1 MNFLQNIDGAVEVE
15 LLSADLPRTLDAVR
29 KAGIIV
35 SDAVSSDEFHLR
47 FIVSR
52 RDLALLS
59 QLARKRGDEL
69 TICRRIGLFFRAR
82 AAFRRPILTFGLFF
96 LFLLSLRIPSRVLIV
111 EIEGNSSIPSAQI
124 AQAAVSCG
132 IRFGASREQVRSE
145 KVKNALLAALPEL
158 QWAGVNTYGCRAVIT
173 VRERAS
179 LTENDSGKQVS
190 SIVAACDGIVREMTV
205 EKGNALCTVGQAV
218 KKGEVLISAYTDC
231 GICIRAT
238 HAQGQIY
245 ADTRRTLTA
254 VMPVDYAQRTRICAS
269 GTNYSLIIGKKRIN
283 LRKNSGNP
291 DGRCAKIYE
300 QIYLTLPGG
309 YQLPIALCREQ
320 WYDYDVET
328 VCLTDTELRLS
339 EFAARYLPQ
348 QMVSGSIGSTK
359 ELFFVEDG
367 YTILRGSYGC
377 YEMIAITRSEEQL
390 YA

>member
-1 MNFLQNIDGAVEVE
+1 MNFLQSIGGAVEVE
-15 LLSADLPRTLDAVR
+15 LLSADLPRTLEAVR
-29 KAGIIV
+29 QAGIIV

-52 RDLALLS
+52 RDLAPLS
-59 QLARKRGDEL
+59 QLTQKRGDEL
-69 TICRRIGLFFRAR
+69 TICRRIGLFFHVR
-82 AAFRRPILTFGLFF
+82 AAFKRPILTFGLFF
-96 LFLLSLRIPSRVLIV
+96 LFLLSLRLPSRVLVV

-124 AQAAVSCG
+124 AQAAASCG

-145 KVKNALLAALPEL
+145 KVKNALLAALPQL

-179 LTENDSGKQVS
+179 LNENDSDKQVS

-205 EKGNALCTVGQAV
+205 EKGNALCVVGQAV

-254 VMPVDYAQRTRICAS
+254 VMPTDYTRRTRICAS

-283 LRKNSGNP
+283 LQKNSGNS

-300 QIYLTLPGG
+300 QFYLTLPGG

-328 VCLTDTELRLS
+328 ISLTDAEIRLS
-339 EFAARYLPQ
+339 DFAAHYLPQ
-348 QMVSGSIGSTK
+348 QMVGGSIGSTK

-367 YTILRGSYGC
+367 YTVLHGSYGC